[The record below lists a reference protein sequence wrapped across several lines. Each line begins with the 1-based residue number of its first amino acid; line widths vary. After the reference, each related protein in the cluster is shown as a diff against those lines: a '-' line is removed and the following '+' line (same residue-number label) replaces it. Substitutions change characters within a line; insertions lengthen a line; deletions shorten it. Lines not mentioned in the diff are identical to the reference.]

1 MIVLAAQP
9 FSRLFRMSTGSSQ
22 QPGRQV
28 LLLAVILVGLGVV
41 MVYSSSSA
49 LASDRFDDSGFFL
62 ERQAFRALAGLVL
75 MFVVAR
81 VPLTVLQYLARPL
94 LLIGLALLVLVLAF
108 GEGKGA
114 QRWLPFSLPL
124 SVTMSFQ
131 PSEFVKLALVLY
143 LADVLVR
150 KEERI
155 GEWASGLAP
164 RLAVIVVAQCLILMQ
179 PDLGTA
185 VAIGLISFAV
195 LWLGGAGSLHLA
207 ATALAAVPV
216 VAISLYHSPYQLQ
229 RVLSYFRESNPLT
242 DGFQITQSLLA
253 FGSGGLVGVGLGNSM
268 QKHFL
273 PEPHTDFVFALVGE
287 ELGLAG
293 TLSVIGLF
301 AALSIHG
308 YRIALS
314 ASTHHGFLVAAGT
327 TLMICVYAVLNM
339 GVVTGLVP
347 TTGLPLPFIS
357 YGGSSLMWNLCGIG
371 ILVSVA
377 RDGVRAQAGHSSHS
391 VPGRSGFSW
400 RAFRRRHFS
409 GSGGLT
415 PSAGCRKAAESP
427 RNLD

>member
-1 MIVLAAQP
+1 MVIVLVLP
-9 FSRLFRMSTGSSQ
+9 ICDCSEMSTGGSQ

-28 LLLAVILVGLGVV
+28 LLIAVILVGLGVV

-49 LASDRFDDSGFFL
+49 LASDRFDDSGYFL
-62 ERQAFRALAGLVL
+62 DRQIIRALAGLAL
-75 MFVVAR
+75 MFAVAR
-81 VPLTVLQYLARPL
+81 VPLKAFQHLARPL

-155 GEWASGLAP
+155 GEWGIGLVP
-164 RLAVIVVAQCLILMQ
+164 RLAVIIIAQILILLQ

-195 LWLGGAGSLHLA
+195 LWLGGAGSMHLA

-216 VAISLYHSPYQLQ
+216 VAISLYNSPYQLK
-229 RVLSYFRESNPLT
+229 RVITYFHDSNPLT
-242 DGFQITQSLLA
+242 DGFQITQSMLA

-301 AALSIHG
+301 TALSIHG
-308 YRIALS
+308 YRIARS
-314 ASTHHGFLVAAGT
+314 ATTHHGFLVAAGT
-327 TLMICVYAVLNM
+327 TLMICVYAALNM

-357 YGGSSLMWNLCGIG
+357 YGGSSLMWNLCAIG
-371 ILVSVA
+371 ILVAVA
-377 RDGVRAQAGHSSHS
+377 RDGVRPQTGHSSHAA
-391 VPGRSGFSW
+391 PGFGVSGPQANFW
-400 RAFRRRHFS
+400 RAIRRRCFRGASSQSHRRQ
-409 GSGGLT
+409 
-415 PSAGCRKAAESP
+415 PV
-427 RNLD
+427 

>member
-1 MIVLAAQP
+1 M
-9 FSRLFRMSTGSSQ
+9 
-22 QPGRQV
+22 
-28 LLLAVILVGLGVV
+28 LLIAVILVGLGVV

-62 ERQAFRALAGLVL
+62 QRQVLRALAGLVL
-75 MFVVAR
+75 MFGVAR
-81 VPLTVLQYLARPL
+81 MPLAAWRHLARPL
-94 LLIGLALLVLVLAF
+94 LLVGLALLVMVLAF
-108 GEGKGA
+108 GEGRGA

-150 KEERI
+150 KQERI
-155 GEWASGLAP
+155 GEWGSGLAP
-164 RLAVIVVAQCLILMQ
+164 RLAVIVIAQCLILLQ

-185 VAIGLISFAV
+185 VAIGLISFTI

-207 ATALAAVPV
+207 GTALAAVPV
-216 VAISLYHSPYQLQ
+216 VAISLYHSRYQLQ
-229 RVLSYFRESNPLT
+229 RILSYFQEANPLT
-242 DGFQITQSLLA
+242 DGFQMTQSLLA
-253 FGSGGLVGVGLGNSM
+253 LGSGGLVGVGLGNSM

-301 AALSIHG
+301 AALSIYG
-308 YRIALS
+308 YRIARS

-357 YGGSSLMWNLCGIG
+357 YGGSSLMWNLCGVG
-371 ILVSVA
+371 ILAAVA
-377 RDGVRAQAGHSSHS
+377 RDGVRRPARPSSHS
-391 VPGRSGFSW
+391 VLGRGGFGASTWQRRYLRGVLRRW
-400 RAFRRRHFS
+400 RTPS
-409 GSGGLT
+409 GSSRT
-415 PSAGCRKAAESP
+415 ASRYSP
-427 RNLD
+427 